1 MATPLGLTLNFCPTT
16 DHLTALKVSM
26 CQIPKVFLGLL
37 LWSGELTS
45 LVSQP
50 WDIWLSQIPPLP
62 TEGGNQG
69 NTLIGAYNM

>member
-37 LWSGELTS
+37 FMEWRI
-45 LVSQP
+45 
-50 WDIWLSQIPPLP
+50 DKLS
-62 TEGGNQG
+62 
-69 NTLIGAYNM
+69 